1 MKIDKEFLNKIYYN
15 GDLNKKQLDILNIDF
30 SSEKNYENEI
40 LGKEISKNDSNL
52 LMLLRGIDDLKSQ
65 EQIISNYHLVLEHNN
80 IKANVYKNE
89 DNNISTSNNIL
100 KIYCDGACS
109 GNPGNAGSG
118 IAVYFDDKNPVLLY
132 GDFIE
137 SGTNNIAELNALY
150 KALQIADESKIN
162 NNISIFTDSKY
173 AIDCIS
179 TWAYSWKKNG
189 WSKKGG
195 EIKNLPLIIK
205 SHELFEKLKSKINLE
220 YVKGHSGVE
229 GNELADKMAIN
240 AIKQKSIE
248 YKSFKYQNIE
258 EVLKIK

>member
-15 GDLNKKQLDILNIDF
+15 GDLNIKQLDILNIDF

-65 EQIISNYHLVLEHNN
+65 EQIISNYHL
-80 IKANVYKNE
+80 
-89 DNNISTSNNIL
+89 
-100 KIYCDGACS
+100 
-109 GNPGNAGSG
+109 
-118 IAVYFDDKNPVLLY
+118 
-132 GDFIE
+132 
-137 SGTNNIAELNALY
+137 
-150 KALQIADESKIN
+150 
-162 NNISIFTDSKY
+162 
-173 AIDCIS
+173 
-179 TWAYSWKKNG
+179 
-189 WSKKGG
+189 
-195 EIKNLPLIIK
+195 IIK
-205 SHELFEKLKSKINLE
+205 SHELFEKLKSKVNLE

>member
-1 MKIDKEFLNKIYYN
+1 MKIDKKFLSKIYYN
-15 GDLNKKQLDILNIDF
+15 GTLNKIQLDILNIDF
-30 SSEKNYENEI
+30 SSEKNYDNEA

-132 GDFIE
+132 GDFVE

-150 KALQIADESKIN
+150 KALQIADETNSN
-162 NNISIFTDSKY
+162 NAISIFTDSRY

-189 WSKKGG
+189 WSKKVGDTFFP
-195 EIKNLPLIIK
+195 I
-205 SHELFEKLKSKINLE
+205 
-220 YVKGHSGVE
+220 
-229 GNELADKMAIN
+229 
-240 AIKQKSIE
+240 SI
-248 YKSFKYQNIE
+248 
-258 EVLKIK
+258 